1 LQSPSAILYDRV
13 TSNVAEADPEAAEPS
28 LLDASSPAPSPQA
41 GVALEARWP
50 STDPS
55 ERLPVYPKAPLKGA
69 ASGRSGR
76 VARFAREALKTV
88 ATPAAPVLC
97 EVAEVL
103 PALCLHLLTC
113 AIGGVSGAVCALAG
127 VGPDHWKSRDRSTNQ
142 YVTRRRCSTS
152 IDPFDFRW
160 R

>member
-88 ATPAAPVLC
+88 ATLLPHRRRASLRCLWDLASYPAPWDRTAFWRSAP
-97 EVAEVL
+97 
-103 PALCLHLLTC
+103 P
-113 AIGGVSGAVCALAG
+113 GVSA
-127 VGPDHWKSRDRSTNQ
+127 T
-142 YVTRRRCSTS
+142 
-152 IDPFDFRW
+152 
-160 R
+160 